1 VTVAVDR
8 RTGADAGGEADA
20 GAPDPAACAVALRG
34 VTRSFGGH
42 VAVDRLSLEVRDG
55 ELLALLGPSGCGKTT
70 TLRLIAGFEQP
81 DAGEVHI
88 GERAVAGVPAH
99 RREVCTVFQSY
110 ALFPH
115 MTARENVAY
124 GLKQRR
130 VSRRERERL
139 ADEAL
144 ALVRLGGLGHRRPA
158 ELSGGMQ
165 QRVALARALVLR
177 PRVLLLDEPLGALDL
192 KLRQAM
198 QIELKR
204 LQREVGISFILVTHD
219 QDEAMALA
227 DRIAVMDGGRI
238 EQLGTAEEVYDAPA
252 TPFAARFV
260 GELVELE
267 GRLDG
272 DAVVLDDGWRV
283 ALRARLADA
292 ADGDRVLVGVRPE
305 HGRLAADGAAGQV
318 LSVFPPGPDTHVVVG
333 LAAGPQARLV
343 VPRDAGAPAV
353 GAAVAVD
360 WPGATGLLLG
370 PAPTTAS
377 TEES

>member
-1 VTVAVDR
+1 MTVAVDR
-8 RTGADAGGEADA
+8 RAGAGEAEA
-20 GAPDPAACAVALRG
+20 APDTTAAVALRG
-34 VTRSFGGH
+34 VTRRFAGH

-81 DAGEVHI
+81 DEGDVHI
-88 GERAVAGVPAH
+88 GDRAVAGVPAH

-124 GLKQRR
+124 GLRQRR
-130 VSRRERERL
+130 VGRRERERL

-198 QIELKR
+198 QLELKR

-267 GRLDG
+267 GVLRG

-283 ALRARLADA
+283 ALRARLAGGVA
-292 ADGDRVLVGVRPE
+292 EGDRVLVGVRPE
-305 HGRLAADGAAGQV
+305 HGRLAAEGAAGQV
-318 LSVFPPGPDTHVVVG
+318 LSVFPQGPDTHVVVG
-333 LAAGPQARLV
+333 LTAGPQARLV
-343 VPRDAGAPAV
+343 VPRDAGAPEV
-353 GAAVAVD
+353 GAQVRVD
-360 WPGATGLLLG
+360 WPGATGLMLG
-370 PAPTTAS
+370 PPDPAHTTAS